1 MGDALESFQDDYRRR
16 TAYTDEHDY
25 VRREWKCK
33 HCGAAVGA
41 LWGNVDFY
49 RDGKKIGVASAFA
62 RGETFRLGARVKR
75 KWEPRDSAWMRLS
88 LRCRSC
94 GNEWQAYKSDVTS
107 VDWTCN
113 KIDETERFEE
123 PIGEDTREISND
135 TSSSV
140 TRTLRVNRQWTSSY
154 TVESTE
160 GDHREMATSLAN
172 LTMKVG
178 SALEEKHSVSFG
190 ETHTL
195 EEEISITVPPRSAVT
210 LILAWKRIWQAGTI
224 DAVAP
229 DGHHHTL
236 PFRAAI
242 ALTFDQRQTETAIHD
257 GAGGPKSR
265 E

>member
-1 MGDALESFQDDYRRR
+1 MEMQ
-16 TAYTDEHDY
+16 
-25 VRREWKCK
+25 
-33 HCGAAVGA
+33 A
-41 LWGNVDFY
+41 LWCGCWCTVGNVDFY
-49 RDGKKIGVASAFA
+49 RDGKEIGVASAFA

-75 KWEPRDSAWMRLS
+75 KWERATQLGCVC
-88 LRCRSC
+88 RCVADHAAMNA
-94 GNEWQAYKSDVTS
+94 GLKSDVTS

-140 TRTLRVNRQWTSSY
+140 TRTLRVNRQGQQLHRR
-154 TVESTE
+154 ETE
-160 GDHREMATSLAN
+160 GDHREMATSQAN

-195 EEEISITVPPRSAVT
+195 EEEISITVLPRSAVT